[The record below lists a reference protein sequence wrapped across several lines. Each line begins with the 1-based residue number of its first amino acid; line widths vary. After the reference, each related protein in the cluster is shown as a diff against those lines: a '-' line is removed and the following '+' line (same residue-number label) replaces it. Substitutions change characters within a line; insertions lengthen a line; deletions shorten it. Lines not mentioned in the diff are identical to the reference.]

1 LNFLNLKLFENL
13 FTELTIQ
20 APEESY
26 EILVAE
32 LADLG
37 YESFIE
43 QENSLQAYIL
53 SENFDE
59 NAIKDLVN
67 SYKEQFTIAY
77 SSQNLQKTNWNKEWE
92 KNYEPVEIANKV
104 RIRAIFHEP
113 KPEFQYEILITPK
126 MSFGT
131 GHHETTSLMIENQM
145 LIEHQGKSVLD
156 AGCGTGV
163 LAIMAHFLG
172 ASAIEAFDI
181 DEWAVENTQENI
193 VLNDCGYISVF
204 QGTMEQIASNKEY
217 DIILANI
224 NRNILLADIPLYA
237 RNLCKDGFLLLSGFY
252 EADAKDILAAAEK
265 VGLHLF
271 SQKTKNNWVSLVCQK
286 N

>member
-1 LNFLNLKLFENL
+1 M
-13 FTELTIQ
+13 FTELSIQ

-32 LADLG
+32 LAELG

-43 QENSLQAYIL
+43 QNDYLQAYIL
-53 SENFDE
+53 SENFKE
-59 NAIKDLVN
+59 NAIKELFEN
-67 SYKEQFTIAY
+67 YREQFEVSYQIK
-77 SSQNLQKTNWNKEWE
+77 NLQKTNWNEEWE
-92 KNYEPVEIANKV
+92 KNYSPVEIAGKV

-113 KPEFQYEILITPK
+113 KPEFQYEMLITPK

-131 GHHETTSLMIENQM
+131 GHHETTSLMIENQ
-145 LIEHQGKSVLD
+145 LTINHQGRSVLD

-193 VLNDCGYISVF
+193 KLNHCSDIKVF
-204 QGTMEQIASNKEY
+204 QGTMNQIASQKQF

-224 NRNILLADIPLYA
+224 NRNVLLADMPLYA
-237 RNLCKDGFLLLSGFY
+237 RNLKKEGYLLLSGFY
-252 EADAKDILAAAEK
+252 ENDTKDILQAVQREN
-265 VGLHLF
+265 LHF
-271 SQKTKNNWVSLVCQK
+271 ISQKTKNNWVAMICQK
-286 N
+286 L

>member
-1 LNFLNLKLFENL
+1 M
-13 FTELTIQ
+13 FTELSIQ

-32 LADLG
+32 LAELG

-43 QENSLQAYIL
+43 QNDYLKAYIL
-53 SENFDE
+53 SENFKE
-59 NAIKDLVN
+59 NAIKELFEN
-67 SYKEQFTIAY
+67 YREQFEVSYQIK
-77 SSQNLQKTNWNKEWE
+77 NLQKTNWNEEWE
-92 KNYEPVEIANKV
+92 KNYSPVEIAGKV

-113 KPEFQYEILITPK
+113 KPEFQYEMLITPK

-131 GHHETTSLMIENQM
+131 GHHETTSLMIENQ
-145 LIEHQGKSVLD
+145 LTINHQGKSVLD

-193 VLNDCGYISVF
+193 KLNHCSDIKVF
-204 QGTMEQIASNKEY
+204 QGTMNQIASQKQF

-224 NRNILLADIPLYA
+224 NRNVLLADMPLYA
-237 RNLCKDGFLLLSGFY
+237 RNLKKEGYLLLSGFY
-252 EADAKDILAAAEK
+252 ENDTKDILQAVQREN
-265 VGLHLF
+265 LHF
-271 SQKTKNNWVSLVCQK
+271 ISQKTKNNWVAMICQK
-286 N
+286 L

>member
-1 LNFLNLKLFENL
+1 M
-13 FTELTIQ
+13 FTELSIQ

-32 LADLG
+32 LAELG

-43 QENSLQAYIL
+43 QTDYLQAYIL
-53 SENFDE
+53 SENFEEKTIKELFE
-59 NAIKDLVN
+59 N
-67 SYKEQFTIAY
+67 YREQFEVSYQIK
-77 SSQNLQKTNWNKEWE
+77 NLQKTNWNEEWE
-92 KNYEPVEIANKV
+92 KNYSPVEIAGKV

-131 GHHETTSLMIENQM
+131 GHHETTSLMIENQ
-145 LIEHQGKSVLD
+145 LAINHQGKSVLD

-163 LAIMAHFLG
+163 LAIMAYFLG
-172 ASAIEAFDI
+172 ASTIEAFDI

-193 VLNDCGYISVF
+193 SLNRCNNISVF
-204 QGTMEQIASNKEY
+204 RGTMEQVALQEQF

-224 NRNILLADIPLYA
+224 NRNILLADMPLYA
-237 RNLCKDGFLLLSGFY
+237 GSLKKSGYLLLSGFY
-252 EADAKDILAAAEK
+252 ENDVKDILEVAQKEN
-265 VGLHLF
+265 LHF
-271 SQKTKNNWVSLVCQK
+271 VSQKTKNNWVAMICQK
-286 N
+286 M

>member
-1 LNFLNLKLFENL
+1 M

-20 APEESY
+20 ATEDSY
-26 EILVAE
+26 EILIAE
-32 LADLG
+32 LAELG

-53 SENFDE
+53 TEDFDE
-59 NAIKDLVN
+59 NAVKSLIEN
-67 SYKEQFTIAY
+67 YHEQFRASY
-77 SSQNLQKTNWNKEWE
+77 QVQNLQKTNWNEEWE
-92 KNYEPVEIANKV
+92 KNYEPVEIAGKV
-104 RIRAIFHEP
+104 RVRAIFHEP
-113 KPEFQYEILITPK
+113 KPDFQYEILITPK

-145 LIEHQGKSVLD
+145 SINHQGKSVLD

-193 VLNDCGYISVF
+193 SLNECNDIKVF
-204 QGTMEQIASNKEY
+204 QGTMENINPQEQF

-224 NRNILLADIPLYA
+224 NRNILLVDIPLYA
-237 RNLCKDGFLLLSGFY
+237 SSLKKDGFLLLSGFY
-252 EADAKDILAAAEK
+252 EADVEDILEVAK
-265 VGLHLF
+265 NQGLSF
-271 SQKTKNNWVSLVCQK
+271 VSQKSKNNWVALVCQK

>member
-1 LNFLNLKLFENL
+1 M
-13 FTELTIQ
+13 FTELSIQ

-32 LADLG
+32 LAELG

-43 QENSLQAYIL
+43 QTDYLQAYIL
-53 SENFDE
+53 SENFEEKTIKELFE
-59 NAIKDLVN
+59 N
-67 SYKEQFTIAY
+67 YREQFEVSYQIK
-77 SSQNLQKTNWNKEWE
+77 NLQKTNWNEEWE
-92 KNYEPVEIANKV
+92 KNYSPVEIAGKV

-131 GHHETTSLMIENQM
+131 GHHETTSLMIENQ
-145 LIEHQGKSVLD
+145 LAINHQGKSVLD

-193 VLNDCGYISVF
+193 KLNHCSDIKVF
-204 QGTMEQIASNKEY
+204 QGTMNQIASQKQF

-224 NRNILLADIPLYA
+224 NRNVLLADMPLYA
-237 RNLCKDGFLLLSGFY
+237 RNLKKEGYLLLSGFY
-252 EADAKDILAAAEK
+252 ENDTKDILQAVQREN
-265 VGLHLF
+265 LHF
-271 SQKTKNNWVSLVCQK
+271 ISQKTKNNWVAMICQK
-286 N
+286 L

>member
-1 LNFLNLKLFENL
+1 M

-26 EILVAE
+26 EILIAE
-32 LADLG
+32 LAELG

-43 QENSLQAYIL
+43 QEKSLQAYIFT
-53 SENFDE
+53 ENFDE
-59 NAIKDLVN
+59 NAIKSLIEN
-67 SYKEQFTIAY
+67 YQEQFKASY
-77 SSQNLQKTNWNKEWE
+77 QVQNLQKANWNEEWE
-92 KNYEPVEIANKV
+92 KNYEPVEIAGKV

-131 GHHETTSLMIENQM
+131 GHHETTSLMIENQ
-145 LIEHQGKSVLD
+145 IGINHQGKSVLD

-163 LAIMAHFLG
+163 LAIMAHLLG
-172 ASAIEAFDI
+172 ASQIQAFDI
-181 DEWAVENTQENI
+181 DEWAVENTKENI
-193 VLNDCGYISVF
+193 SLNECDGIKVF
-204 QGTMEQIASNKEY
+204 QGTMEKISPQEQF

-224 NRNILLADIPLYA
+224 NRNILLVDIPLYA
-237 RNLCKDGFLLLSGFY
+237 NSLKKDGFLLLSGFY
-252 EADAKDILAAAEK
+252 EVDVEDILEVARNQ
-265 VGLHLF
+265 GLSF
-271 SQKTKNNWVSLVCQK
+271 ISQKTKNNWVALVCQK

>member
-1 LNFLNLKLFENL
+1 M
-13 FTELTIQ
+13 FTELSIQ

-32 LADLG
+32 LAELG

-43 QENSLQAYIL
+43 QTDYLQAYIL
-53 SENFDE
+53 SENFKE
-59 NAIKDLVN
+59 NAIKELFEN
-67 SYKEQFTIAY
+67 YREQFEVSYQIK
-77 SSQNLQKTNWNKEWE
+77 NLQKTNWNEEWE
-92 KNYEPVEIANKV
+92 KNYSPVEIAGKV

-113 KPEFQYEILITPK
+113 KPEFQYEMLITPK

-131 GHHETTSLMIENQM
+131 GHHETTSLMIENQ
-145 LIEHQGKSVLD
+145 LTINHQGRSVLD

-193 VLNDCGYISVF
+193 KLNHCSDIKVF
-204 QGTMEQIASNKEY
+204 QGTMNQIASQKQF

-224 NRNILLADIPLYA
+224 NRNVLLADMPLYA
-237 RNLCKDGFLLLSGFY
+237 RNLKKEGYLLLSGFY
-252 EADAKDILAAAEK
+252 ENDTKDILQAVQREN
-265 VGLHLF
+265 LHF
-271 SQKTKNNWVSLVCQK
+271 ISQKTKNNWVAMICQK
-286 N
+286 L

>member
-1 LNFLNLKLFENL
+1 M
-13 FTELTIQ
+13 FTELSIQ

-32 LADLG
+32 LAELG

-43 QENSLQAYIL
+43 QTDYLQAYIL
-53 SENFDE
+53 SENFKE
-59 NAIKDLVN
+59 NAIKELFEN
-67 SYKEQFTIAY
+67 YREQFEVSYQIK
-77 SSQNLQKTNWNKEWE
+77 NLQKTNWNEEWE
-92 KNYEPVEIANKV
+92 KNYSPVEIAGKV

-113 KPEFQYEILITPK
+113 KPEFQYEMLITPK

-131 GHHETTSLMIENQM
+131 GHHETTSLMIENQ
-145 LIEHQGKSVLD
+145 LTINHQGRSVLD

-193 VLNDCGYISVF
+193 KLNHCSDINVF
-204 QGTMEQIASNKEY
+204 QGTMNQIASQKQF

-224 NRNILLADIPLYA
+224 NRNVLLADMPLYA
-237 RNLCKDGFLLLSGFY
+237 RNLKKEGYLLLSGFY
-252 EADAKDILAAAEK
+252 ENDTKDILQAVQREN
-265 VGLHLF
+265 LHF
-271 SQKTKNNWVSLVCQK
+271 ISQKTKNNWVAMICQK
-286 N
+286 L

>member
-1 LNFLNLKLFENL
+1 M
-13 FTELTIQ
+13 FTELSIQ

-32 LADLG
+32 LAELG

-43 QENSLQAYIL
+43 QTDYLQAYIL
-53 SENFDE
+53 SENFEEKTIKELFE
-59 NAIKDLVN
+59 N
-67 SYKEQFTIAY
+67 YREQFEVSYQIK
-77 SSQNLQKTNWNKEWE
+77 NLQKTNWNEEWE
-92 KNYEPVEIANKV
+92 KNYSPVEIAGKV

-113 KPEFQYEILITPK
+113 KPKFQYEILITPK

-131 GHHETTSLMIENQM
+131 GHHETTSLMIENQ
-145 LIEHQGKSVLD
+145 LAINHQGKSVLD

-163 LAIMAHFLG
+163 LAIMAYFLG

-193 VLNDCGYISVF
+193 KLNHCSDIKVF
-204 QGTMEQIASNKEY
+204 QGTMNQIASQKQF

-224 NRNILLADIPLYA
+224 NRNVLLADMPLYA
-237 RNLCKDGFLLLSGFY
+237 RNLKKEGYLLLSGFY
-252 EADAKDILAAAEK
+252 ENDTKDILQAVQREN
-265 VGLHLF
+265 LHF
-271 SQKTKNNWVSLVCQK
+271 ISQKTKNNWVAMICQK
-286 N
+286 M

>member
-1 LNFLNLKLFENL
+1 M
-13 FTELTIQ
+13 FTELSIQ

-32 LADLG
+32 LAELG

-43 QENSLQAYIL
+43 QNDYLQAYIL
-53 SENFDE
+53 SENFKE
-59 NAIKDLVN
+59 NAIKELFEN
-67 SYKEQFTIAY
+67 YREQFEVSYQIK
-77 SSQNLQKTNWNKEWE
+77 NLQKTNWNEEWE
-92 KNYEPVEIANKV
+92 KNYSPVEIAGKV

-131 GHHETTSLMIENQM
+131 GHHETTSLMIENQ
-145 LIEHQGKSVLD
+145 LTINHQGKSVLD

-193 VLNDCGYISVF
+193 KLNHCSDIKVF
-204 QGTMEQIASNKEY
+204 QGTMNQIASQKPF

-224 NRNILLADIPLYA
+224 NRNVLLADMPLYA
-237 RNLCKDGFLLLSGFY
+237 RNLKKEGYLLLSGFY
-252 EADAKDILAAAEK
+252 ENDTKDILEVAQKEN
-265 VGLHLF
+265 LHF
-271 SQKTKNNWVSLVCQK
+271 VSQKTKNNWVAMICQK
-286 N
+286 M

>member
-1 LNFLNLKLFENL
+1 M
-13 FTELTIQ
+13 FTELSIQ

-32 LADLG
+32 LAELG

-43 QENSLQAYIL
+43 QNDYLQAYIL
-53 SENFDE
+53 SENFKE
-59 NAIKDLVN
+59 NAIKELFEN
-67 SYKEQFTIAY
+67 YREQFEVSYQIK
-77 SSQNLQKTNWNKEWE
+77 NLQKTNWNEEWE
-92 KNYEPVEIANKV
+92 KNYSPVEIAGKV

-113 KPEFQYEILITPK
+113 KPEFQYEMLITPK

-131 GHHETTSLMIENQM
+131 GHHETTSLMIENQ
-145 LIEHQGKSVLD
+145 LTINHQGRSVLD

-193 VLNDCGYISVF
+193 KLNHCSDINVF
-204 QGTMEQIASNKEY
+204 QGTMNQIASQKQF

-224 NRNILLADIPLYA
+224 NRNVLLADMPLYA
-237 RNLCKDGFLLLSGFY
+237 RNLKKEGYLLLSGFY
-252 EADAKDILAAAEK
+252 ENDTKDILQAVQREN
-265 VGLHLF
+265 LHF
-271 SQKTKNNWVSLVCQK
+271 ISQKTKNNWVAMICQK
-286 N
+286 L

>member
-1 LNFLNLKLFENL
+1 M
-13 FTELTIQ
+13 FTELSIQ

-32 LADLG
+32 LAELG

-43 QENSLQAYIL
+43 QNDYLQAYIL
-53 SENFDE
+53 SENFKE
-59 NAIKDLVN
+59 NAIKELFEN
-67 SYKEQFTIAY
+67 YREQFEVSYQIK
-77 SSQNLQKTNWNKEWE
+77 NLQKTNWNEEWE
-92 KNYEPVEIANKV
+92 KNYSPVEIAGKV

-113 KPEFQYEILITPK
+113 KPEFQYEMLITPK

-131 GHHETTSLMIENQM
+131 GHHETTSLMIENQ
-145 LIEHQGKSVLD
+145 LTINHQGKSVLD

-193 VLNDCGYISVF
+193 KLNHCSDIKVF
-204 QGTMEQIASNKEY
+204 QGTMNQIASQKQF

-224 NRNILLADIPLYA
+224 NRNVLLADMPLYA
-237 RNLCKDGFLLLSGFY
+237 RNLKKEGYLLLSGFY
-252 EADAKDILAAAEK
+252 ENDTKDILQAVQREN
-265 VGLHLF
+265 LHF
-271 SQKTKNNWVSLVCQK
+271 ISQKTKNNWVAMICQK
-286 N
+286 L

>member
-1 LNFLNLKLFENL
+1 MFI
-13 FTELTIQ
+13 ELSIQ

-32 LADLG
+32 LAELG

-43 QENSLQAYIL
+43 QDDRLRAYIA
-53 SENFDE
+53 SENFQESSIKELFE
-59 NAIKDLVN
+59 N
-67 SYKEQFTIAY
+67 YEEQFNVKY
-77 SSQNLQKTNWNKEWE
+77 QVQNLQKTNWNEEWE
-92 KNYEPVEIANKV
+92 KNYEPVEIAGKV

-113 KPEFQYEILITPK
+113 KPDFQYEILITPK

-145 LIEHQGKSVLD
+145 SINHRDKYVLD

-193 VLNDCGYISVF
+193 GLNECSCIKVF
-204 QGTMEQIASNKEY
+204 QGKMEQIALQEQF

-224 NRNILLADIPLYA
+224 NRNILLADMPLYA
-237 RNLCKDGFLLLSGFY
+237 GSLKKSGYLLLSGFY
-252 EADAKDILAAAEK
+252 EVDVKDILAVAMAE
-265 VGLHLF
+265 GLSF
-271 SQKTKNNWVSLVCQK
+271 VSQKTKNNWVSMICQK
-286 N
+286 I